1 MEITIYKLL
10 VPLFAACMI
19 AKAVS
24 RFRRH
29 QRTVREL
36 VVWIIIWSGISF
48 AALFPAFTMD
58 WFSVLTG
65 IKSGFYALI
74 FFMLVLLS
82 YGYLTLFVKLEDM
95 ERMLTELARKL
106 ALRELQQN
114 MPENSGKRTPPPSG
128 PAQDA

>member
-1 MEITIYKLL
+1 MDFSMYKLL
-10 VPLFAACMI
+10 VPLFAVCMI
-19 AKAVS
+19 AKAAS

-48 AALFPAFTMD
+48 AALFPDFTMY
-58 WFSVLTG
+58 WFTVLTG
-65 IKSGFYALI
+65 IKSGFYAII

-95 ERMLTELARKL
+95 ERMLTELVRKL
-106 ALRELQQN
+106 ALRELQQT
-114 MPENSGKRTPPPSG
+114 MQENSGERTQPPPG
-128 PAQDA
+128 PAQGA

>member
-1 MEITIYKLL
+1 MEFTIYKLL
-10 VPLFAACMI
+10 VPLFAVCMI

-48 AALFPAFTMD
+48 AALFPDFTMD

-65 IKSGFYALI
+65 IKSGFYAII

-82 YGYLTLFVKLEDM
+82 YGYLTSV
-95 ERMLTELARKL
+95 RQTGRHGAH
-106 ALRELQQN
+106 AH
-114 MPENSGKRTPPPSG
+114 RTG
-128 PAQDA
+128 AQTCPA